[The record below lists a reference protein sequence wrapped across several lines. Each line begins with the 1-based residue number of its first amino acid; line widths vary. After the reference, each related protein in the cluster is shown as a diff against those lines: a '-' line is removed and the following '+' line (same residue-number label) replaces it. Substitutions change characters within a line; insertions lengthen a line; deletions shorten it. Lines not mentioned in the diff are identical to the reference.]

1 MIIFYLIAIIIGLF
15 INYIISKQF
24 GEIAE
29 MKGHDGSPY
38 FWFTF
43 FLGMVGMLMVIALPT
58 ITPKN
63 VNTTILPPAKDIFKN
78 VRDTS
83 KQQKRCPYCGDIVK
97 SDKCEMC
104 GKEVK

>member
-15 INYIISKQF
+15 VNYIISKKF

-43 FLGMVGMLMVIALPT
+43 FLGTIGMLMVIALPK
-58 ITPKN
+58 IHEPHH
-63 VNTTILPPAKDIFKN
+63 TTTLPPAKDIFAS

-83 KQQKRCPYCGDIVK
+83 KQLKRCPHCGDIVK
-97 SDKCEMC
+97 AGRCEMC